1 MLNFEYKGI
10 SQGKYVEGEIEAL
23 NNAEAAHKLKD
34 KKVIITKL
42 KETKKKKVVTKK
54 EKTSFSFGTGIK
66 PQEILI
72 FCKQFATM
80 LRAGLPVLNTLDMLE
95 GQTSRP
101 PMKKV
106 ISTIKKDLES
116 GNALS
121 KCFEKHTKIFDTV
134 VVNLIKAGEASGKLD
149 TFLQKIVTNLEKREK
164 IKSQIKSALFY
175 PGVLF
180 SVAILVTV
188 FMLMNVVP
196 TFVNMYEGMGM
207 ADDLPTPTAV
217 IMSMSE
223 FVRSSGGFFLLVFII
238 SFVFGFKFLIKKNYE
253 VRKNWHR
260 IMMKLPIFGN
270 LIRKSILAKVS
281 LVLGNLNQAGVD
293 LIESIDIAKSVT
305 DNVIV
310 VEALER
316 IKKGVFSGE
325 TLADLFNKEKIFP
338 PTFSQLISVGEQT
351 GSLDEMFG
359 SVALYYEE
367 EFDVAVANLASLI
380 EPIMIVFMGITIGG
394 LMLAMYAPIFNVGAI
409 IGWLL
414 VILGLIKIIDLFEDN
429 LHNNKNI
436 KTLMRI

>member
-10 SQGKYVEGEIEAL
+10 SLGKYVEGEIEAL
-23 NNAEAAHKLKD
+23 NNAEAAHKLKE

-42 KETKKKKVVTKK
+42 KEAKKKKVVSKK
-54 EKTSFSFGTGIK
+54 EKTPISFGTGIK

-80 LRAGLPVLNTLDMLE
+80 LRAGLPVLNTLEMLE

-106 ISTIKKDLES
+106 IGTIKKDLES

-149 TFLQKIVTNLEKREK
+149 TFLQKIVINLEKREK

-180 SVAILVTV
+180 SVAVLVTV

-238 SFVFGFKFLIKKNYE
+238 SFVVGFKFLIKKNYE

-260 IMMKLPIFGN
+260 VTLKLPIFGN
-270 LIRKSILAKVS
+270 LIQKSILAKVS

-310 VEALER
+310 VEALEN

-325 TLADLFNKEKIFP
+325 SLTDLFNKEKIFP

-351 GSLDEMFG
+351 GSLDEMFT
-359 SVALYYEE
+359 SIAIYYEE

-409 IGWLL
+409 IG
-414 VILGLIKIIDLFEDN
+414 
-429 LHNNKNI
+429 
-436 KTLMRI
+436 

>member
-10 SQGKYVEGEIEAL
+10 SLGKYVEGEIEAL
-23 NNAEAAHKLKD
+23 NNAEAAHKLKE
-34 KKVIITKL
+34 KKVIITRL
-42 KETKKKKVVTKK
+42 KEAKKKKVVTKK
-54 EKTSFSFGTGIK
+54 EKTSITFGTGIK

-80 LRAGLPVLNTLDMLE
+80 LRAGLPVLNTLEMLE

-106 ISTIKKDLES
+106 IATIKKDLES

-149 TFLQKIVTNLEKREK
+149 TFLQKIVINLEKREK

-180 SVAILVTV
+180 SVAILVTI

-217 IMSMSE
+217 IMAMSE
-223 FVRSSGGFFLLVFII
+223 FVRSSGGFFLLIFIL

-260 IMMKLPIFGN
+260 VTLKLPIFGN
-270 LIRKSILAKVS
+270 LIQKSILAKVS

-310 VEALER
+310 VEALEN

-325 TLADLFNKEKIFP
+325 SLTDLFNKEKIFP

-351 GSLDEMFG
+351 GSLDEMFN
-359 SVALYYEE
+359 SIAMYYEE

-409 IGWLL
+409 IG
-414 VILGLIKIIDLFEDN
+414 
-429 LHNNKNI
+429 
-436 KTLMRI
+436 

>member
-1 MLNFEYKGI
+1 MLNFQYKGI

-23 NNAEAAHKLKD
+23 NNAEAAHKLKE

-42 KETKKKKVVTKK
+42 QEAKKKKVVTKK
-54 EKTSFSFGTGIK
+54 EKTSFTFGTGVK
-66 PQEILI
+66 AQEILI

-80 LRAGLPVLNTLDMLE
+80 MRAGLPVLNTLEMLE
-95 GQTSRP
+95 GQTKRP
-101 PMKKV
+101 PMKK
-106 ISTIKKDLES
+106 IIQTIKKDLES
-116 GNALS
+116 GNSLA
-121 KCFEKHTKIFDTV
+121 KCFEKHPKIFDTV

-149 TFLQKIVTNLEKREK
+149 TFLQKIVINLEKREK

-180 SVAILVTV
+180 SVAIMVTV

-196 TFVNMYEGMGM
+196 TFVNMYESMGM
-207 ADDLPTPTAV
+207 KDDLPTPTAV

-223 FVRSSGGFFLLVFII
+223 FVRSSGGLFLLIFII
-238 SFVFGFKFLIKKNYE
+238 LSVVGFKYLMSKNYI
-253 VRKNWHR
+253 VKKTWHQ
-260 IMMKLPIFGN
+260 IMLKLPIFGN
-270 LIRKSILAKVS
+270 LINKSILAKVS

-310 VEALER
+310 IEALEN

-325 TLADLFNKEKIFP
+325 TLTDLFNKEKIFP
-338 PTFSQLISVGEQT
+338 ATFSQLISVGEQT

-359 SVALYYEE
+359 SIAIYYEE

-394 LMLAMYAPIFNVGAI
+394 LMLAMYAPIFSMGDI
-409 IGWLL
+409 IG
-414 VILGLIKIIDLFEDN
+414 
-429 LHNNKNI
+429 
-436 KTLMRI
+436 

>member
-10 SQGKYVEGEIEAL
+10 SLGKYVEGEIEAL
-23 NNAEAAHKLKD
+23 NNAEAAHKLKEQ
-34 KKVIITKL
+34 KVIITKL
-42 KETKKKKVVTKK
+42 KEAKKKKAAVKK
-54 EKTSFSFGTGIK
+54 EKTSFTFGTGIK
-66 PQEILI
+66 AQEILI

-80 LRAGLPVLNTLDMLE
+80 LKAGLPVLNTLEMLE
-95 GQTSRP
+95 GQTTRP

-106 ISTIKKDLES
+106 IATIKKDLES

-121 KCFEKHTKIFDTV
+121 KCFEKHPKIFDTV

-149 TFLQKIVTNLEKREK
+149 TFLQKIVISLEKREK

-207 ADDLPTPTAV
+207 GDDLPTPTAV

-223 FVRSSGGFFLLVFII
+223 FVRSSGGLFLLIFII
-238 SFVFGFKFLIKKNYE
+238 LFIVGFKYLISKNYN
-253 VRKNWHR
+253 VKKGWHK
-260 IMMKLPIFGN
+260 IMLKLPVFGN
-270 LIRKSILAKVS
+270 LINKSILAKVS

-310 VEALER
+310 IEALEN

-325 TLADLFNKEKIFP
+325 TLTDLFNKEKIFP

-359 SVALYYEE
+359 SVAIYYEE

-409 IGWLL
+409 IG
-414 VILGLIKIIDLFEDN
+414 
-429 LHNNKNI
+429 
-436 KTLMRI
+436 

>member
-10 SQGKYVEGEIEAL
+10 SLGKYVEGEIEAL
-23 NNAEAAHKLKD
+23 NNAEAAHKLKE

-42 KETKKKKVVTKK
+42 KEAKKKKAVTKK
-54 EKTSFSFGTGIK
+54 EKTSISFGTGIK
-66 PQEILI
+66 NQEILI

-80 LRAGLPVLNTLDMLE
+80 LRAGLPVLNTLEMLE

-106 ISTIKKDLES
+106 IATIKKDLES

-149 TFLQKIVTNLEKREK
+149 TFLQKIVINLEKREK

-217 IMSMSE
+217 IMAMSE
-223 FVRSSGGFFLLVFII
+223 FVRSSGGFFLLVSII
-238 SFVFGFKFLIKKNYE
+238 SFVFGLKFLIRKNYE

-260 IMMKLPIFGN
+260 LVMKLPIFGN
-270 LIRKSILAKVS
+270 LIQKSILAKVS

-310 VEALER
+310 VEALEN

-325 TLADLFNKEKIFP
+325 SLTDLFNKEKIFP

-359 SVALYYEE
+359 SIAIYYEE

-409 IGWLL
+409 IG
-414 VILGLIKIIDLFEDN
+414 
-429 LHNNKNI
+429 
-436 KTLMRI
+436 

>member
-95 GQTSRP
+95 GQTSKP

-238 SFVFGFKFLIKKNYE
+238 FFVFGFKFLIKKNYE

-325 TLADLFNKEKIFP
+325 TLTDLFNKEKIFP

-409 IGWLL
+409 IG
-414 VILGLIKIIDLFEDN
+414 
-429 LHNNKNI
+429 
-436 KTLMRI
+436 

>member
-1 MLNFEYKGI
+1 MLNFQYKGI

-23 NNAEAAHKLKD
+23 NNAEAAHKLKE

-42 KETKKKKVVTKK
+42 QEAKKKKVVTKK
-54 EKTSFSFGTGIK
+54 EKTSFTFGTGVK
-66 PQEILI
+66 AQEILI

-80 LRAGLPVLNTLDMLE
+80 MRAGLPVLNTLEMLE
-95 GQTSRP
+95 GQTKRP
-101 PMKKV
+101 PMKK
-106 ISTIKKDLES
+106 IIQTIKKDLES
-116 GNALS
+116 GNSLA
-121 KCFEKHTKIFDTV
+121 KCFEKHPKIFDTV

-149 TFLQKIVTNLEKREK
+149 TFLQKIVINLEKREK

-180 SVAILVTV
+180 SVAIMVTV

-196 TFVNMYEGMGM
+196 TFVNMYESMGM
-207 ADDLPTPTAV
+207 KDDLPTPTAV

-223 FVRSSGGFFLLVFII
+223 FVRSSGGLFLLIFII
-238 SFVFGFKFLIKKNYE
+238 LSVVGFKYLMSKNYI
-253 VRKNWHR
+253 VKKTWHQ
-260 IMMKLPIFGN
+260 IMLKLPIFGN
-270 LIRKSILAKVS
+270 LINKSILAKVS

-310 VEALER
+310 IEALEN

-325 TLADLFNKEKIFP
+325 TLTDLFNKEKIFP
-338 PTFSQLISVGEQT
+338 ATFSQLISVGEQT

-359 SVALYYEE
+359 SIAIYYEE

-409 IGWLL
+409 IG
-414 VILGLIKIIDLFEDN
+414 
-429 LHNNKNI
+429 
-436 KTLMRI
+436 

>member
-34 KKVIITKL
+34 QKVIITKL
-42 KETKKKKVVTKK
+42 KEAKKKKLVSKK

-66 PQEILI
+66 AQEILI

-80 LRAGLPVLNTLDMLE
+80 LRAGLPVLNTLEMLE
-95 GQTSRP
+95 GQTTRP
-101 PMKKV
+101 PMKK
-106 ISTIKKDLES
+106 IIQTIKKDLES

-121 KCFEKHTKIFDTV
+121 KCFEKHPKIFDTV

-149 TFLQKIVTNLEKREK
+149 TFLQKIVVSLEKREK

-207 ADDLPTPTAV
+207 GDDLPTPTAV

-223 FVRSSGGFFLLVFII
+223 FVRSSGGLFLLILII
-238 SFVFGFKFLIKKNYE
+238 LFVVGFKYLISKNYG
-253 VRKNWHR
+253 VKKAWHQ
-260 IMMKLPIFGN
+260 IMLKLPVFGN
-270 LIRKSILAKVS
+270 LINKSILAKVS

-310 VEALER
+310 IEALEN

-325 TLADLFNKEKIFP
+325 TLTDLFAKEKIFP

-359 SVALYYEE
+359 SVAIYYEE

-409 IGWLL
+409 I
-414 VILGLIKIIDLFEDN
+414 N
-429 LHNNKNI
+429 
-436 KTLMRI
+436 

>member
-34 KKVIITKL
+34 QKVIITKL
-42 KETKKKKVVTKK
+42 KEAKKKKVVTKK

-66 PQEILI
+66 AQEILI

-80 LRAGLPVLNTLDMLE
+80 LRAGLPVLNTLEMLD
-95 GQTSRP
+95 GQTKRP

-106 ISTIKKDLES
+106 IQTIKKDLES

-121 KCFEKHTKIFDTV
+121 KCFDKHPKIFDTV

-149 TFLQKIVTNLEKREK
+149 TFLQKIVVNLEKREK

-175 PGVLF
+175 PGILF
-180 SVAILVTV
+180 SVAMMVTV

-196 TFVNMYEGMGM
+196 TFVDMYENMGMG
-207 ADDLPTPTAV
+207 DDLPTPTAV
-217 IMSMSE
+217 IMSMSK
-223 FVRSSGGFFLLVFII
+223 FVRSSGGFFLLIFII
-238 SFVFGFKFLIKKNYE
+238 LFVVGFKYLISKNYN
-253 VRKNWHR
+253 VKKAWHQT
-260 IMMKLPIFGN
+260 ILKLPIFGN
-270 LIRKSILAKVS
+270 LINKSILAKVS

-310 VEALER
+310 IEALEN

-325 TLADLFNKEKIFP
+325 TLTDLFNKEKIFP
-338 PTFSQLISVGEQT
+338 ATFSQLISVGEQT

-359 SVALYYEE
+359 SVAIYYEE

-409 IGWLL
+409 IG
-414 VILGLIKIIDLFEDN
+414 
-429 LHNNKNI
+429 
-436 KTLMRI
+436 

>member
-34 KKVIITKL
+34 QKVIITKL
-42 KETKKKKVVTKK
+42 KEAKKKKLVSKK

-66 PQEILI
+66 AQEILI

-80 LRAGLPVLNTLDMLE
+80 LRAGLPVLNTLEMLE
-95 GQTSRP
+95 GQTTRP

-106 ISTIKKDLES
+106 IQTIKKDLES

-121 KCFEKHTKIFDTV
+121 KCFEKHPKIFDTV

-149 TFLQKIVTNLEKREK
+149 TFLQKIVISLEKREK

-207 ADDLPTPTAV
+207 GDDLPTPTAV

-223 FVRSSGGFFLLVFII
+223 FVRSSGGLFLLIFII
-238 SFVFGFKFLIKKNYE
+238 LFVVGFKYLISKNYG
-253 VRKNWHR
+253 VKKAWHQ
-260 IMMKLPIFGN
+260 IMLKLPVFGN
-270 LIRKSILAKVS
+270 LINKSILAKVS

-310 VEALER
+310 IEALEN

-325 TLADLFNKEKIFP
+325 TLTDLFAKEKIFP

-359 SVALYYEE
+359 SVAIYYEE

-409 IGWLL
+409 I
-414 VILGLIKIIDLFEDN
+414 N
-429 LHNNKNI
+429 
-436 KTLMRI
+436 

>member
-10 SQGKYVEGEIEAL
+10 SYGKYVEGEIEAL
-23 NNAEAAHKLKD
+23 NNAEAAHKLKEQ
-34 KKVIITKL
+34 KVIITKL
-42 KETKKKKVVTKK
+42 KEAKKKKPVIKK
-54 EKTSFSFGTGIK
+54 EKKSFSFGTGIK
-66 PQEILI
+66 AQEILI

-80 LRAGLPVLNTLDMLE
+80 LRAGLPVLNTLEMLE
-95 GQTSRP
+95 GQTTRP

-106 ISTIKKDLES
+106 IQTIKKDLES

-121 KCFEKHTKIFDTV
+121 KCFEKHPKIFDTV

-149 TFLQKIVTNLEKREK
+149 TFLQKIVVSLEKREK

-207 ADDLPTPTAV
+207 GDDLPTPTAI

-223 FVRSSGGFFLLVFII
+223 FIRSSGGFFLLIFII
-238 SFVFGFKFLIKKNYE
+238 LFIVGFKYLTSKNYN
-253 VRKNWHR
+253 VKKVWHKT
-260 IMMKLPIFGN
+260 MLKLPVFGN
-270 LIRKSILAKVS
+270 LINKSILAKVS

-310 VEALER
+310 IEALEN

-325 TLADLFNKEKIFP
+325 TLTDLFGKEKIFP

-359 SVALYYEE
+359 SVAIYYEE

-409 IGWLL
+409 I
-414 VILGLIKIIDLFEDN
+414 N
-429 LHNNKNI
+429 
-436 KTLMRI
+436 

>member
-1 MLNFEYKGI
+1 MLNFQYKGI

-23 NNAEAAHKLKD
+23 NNAEAAHKLKE
-34 KKVIITKL
+34 KEVIITKL
-42 KETKKKKVVTKK
+42 KEAKKKKVVTKK
-54 EKTSFSFGTGIK
+54 EKTSFTFGTGVK
-66 PQEILI
+66 AQEILI

-80 LRAGLPVLNTLDMLE
+80 MRAGLPVLNTLEMLE
-95 GQTSRP
+95 GQTKRP
-101 PMKKV
+101 PMKK
-106 ISTIKKDLES
+106 IIQTIKKDLES
-116 GNALS
+116 GNSLA
-121 KCFEKHTKIFDTV
+121 KCFEKHPKIFDTV

-149 TFLQKIVTNLEKREK
+149 VFLQKIVINLEKREK

-175 PGVLF
+175 PAVLF
-180 SVAILVTV
+180 SVAMLVTV

-196 TFVNMYEGMGM
+196 TFVNMYESMGM
-207 ADDLPTPTAV
+207 KDDLPTPTAV

-223 FVRSSGGFFLLVFII
+223 FVRSSGGLFLLIFII
-238 SFVFGFKFLIKKNYE
+238 LSVVGFKYLMSKNYI
-253 VRKNWHR
+253 VKKTWHQ
-260 IMMKLPIFGN
+260 IMLKLPIFGN
-270 LIRKSILAKVS
+270 LINKSILAKVS

-310 VEALER
+310 IEALEN

-325 TLADLFNKEKIFP
+325 TLTDLFNKEKIFP
-338 PTFSQLISVGEQT
+338 ATFSQLIAVGEQT

-359 SVALYYEE
+359 SIAIYYEE

-409 IGWLL
+409 IG
-414 VILGLIKIIDLFEDN
+414 
-429 LHNNKNI
+429 
-436 KTLMRI
+436 

>member
-1 MLNFEYKGI
+1 MLNFQYKGI

-23 NNAEAAHKLKD
+23 NNAEAAHKLKE

-42 KETKKKKVVTKK
+42 KEAKKKKVVTKK
-54 EKTSFSFGTGIK
+54 EKTSFTFGTGVK
-66 PQEILI
+66 AQEILI

-80 LRAGLPVLNTLDMLE
+80 MRAGLPVLNTLEMLE
-95 GQTSRP
+95 GQTKRP
-101 PMKKV
+101 PMKK
-106 ISTIKKDLES
+106 IIQTIKKDLES
-116 GNALS
+116 GNSLA
-121 KCFEKHTKIFDTV
+121 KCFEKHPKIFDTV

-149 TFLQKIVTNLEKREK
+149 TFLQKIVINLEKREK

-180 SVAILVTV
+180 SVAIMVTV

-196 TFVNMYEGMGM
+196 TFVNMYESMGM
-207 ADDLPTPTAV
+207 KDDLPTPTAV

-223 FVRSSGGFFLLVFII
+223 FVRSSGGLFLLIFII
-238 SFVFGFKFLIKKNYE
+238 LFVVGFKYLMSKNYN
-253 VRKNWHR
+253 VKKTWHQ
-260 IMMKLPIFGN
+260 IMLKLPIFGN
-270 LIRKSILAKVS
+270 LIQKSILAKVS

-310 VEALER
+310 IEALEN

-325 TLADLFNKEKIFP
+325 TLTDLFNKEKIFP
-338 PTFSQLISVGEQT
+338 ATFSQLISVGEQT

-359 SVALYYEE
+359 SIAIYYEE

-394 LMLAMYAPIFNVGAI
+394 LMLAMYAPIFSIGDI
-409 IGWLL
+409 IG
-414 VILGLIKIIDLFEDN
+414 
-429 LHNNKNI
+429 
-436 KTLMRI
+436 

>member
-34 KKVIITKL
+34 QKVIITKL
-42 KETKKKKVVTKK
+42 KEAKKKKVVTKK

-66 PQEILI
+66 AQEILI

-80 LRAGLPVLNTLDMLE
+80 LRAGLPVLNTLEMLD
-95 GQTSRP
+95 GQTKRP

-106 ISTIKKDLES
+106 IQTIKKDLES

-121 KCFEKHTKIFDTV
+121 KCFDKHPKIFDTV

-149 TFLQKIVTNLEKREK
+149 TFLQKIVVNLEKREK

-175 PGVLF
+175 PGILF
-180 SVAILVTV
+180 SVAMMVTV

-196 TFVNMYEGMGM
+196 TFVDMYENMGMG
-207 ADDLPTPTAV
+207 DDLPTPTAV

-223 FVRSSGGFFLLVFII
+223 FVRSSGGLFLLIFII
-238 SFVFGFKFLIKKNYE
+238 LFFVGFKFLLNKNYN
-253 VRKNWHR
+253 VKKAWHQT
-260 IMMKLPIFGN
+260 MLKLPIFGN
-270 LIRKSILAKVS
+270 LINKSILAKVS

-310 VEALER
+310 IEALEN

-325 TLADLFNKEKIFP
+325 TLTDLFNKEKIFP
-338 PTFSQLISVGEQT
+338 ATFSQLISVGEQT

-359 SVALYYEE
+359 SVAIYYEE

-409 IGWLL
+409 IG
-414 VILGLIKIIDLFEDN
+414 
-429 LHNNKNI
+429 
-436 KTLMRI
+436 

>member
-10 SQGKYVEGEIEAL
+10 SLGKYVEGEIEAL
-23 NNAEAAHKLKD
+23 NNAEAAHKLKEQ
-34 KKVIITKL
+34 KVIITKL
-42 KETKKKKVVTKK
+42 KEAKKKKVAVKK
-54 EKTSFSFGTGIK
+54 EKTSFTFGTGIK
-66 PQEILI
+66 AQEILI

-80 LRAGLPVLNTLDMLE
+80 LRAGLPVLNTLEMLE
-95 GQTSRP
+95 GQTTRP

-106 ISTIKKDLES
+106 IATIKKDLES

-121 KCFEKHTKIFDTV
+121 KCFEKHPKIFDTV

-149 TFLQKIVTNLEKREK
+149 TFLQKIVISLEKREK

-207 ADDLPTPTAV
+207 GDDLPTPTAV

-223 FVRSSGGFFLLVFII
+223 FVRSSGGLFLLIFII
-238 SFVFGFKFLIKKNYE
+238 LFIVGFKYLISKNYN
-253 VRKNWHR
+253 VKKGWHK
-260 IMMKLPIFGN
+260 IMLKLPVFGN
-270 LIRKSILAKVS
+270 LINKSILAKVS

-310 VEALER
+310 IEALEN

-325 TLADLFNKEKIFP
+325 TLTDLFNKEKIFP

-359 SVALYYEE
+359 SVAIYYEE

-409 IGWLL
+409 IG
-414 VILGLIKIIDLFEDN
+414 
-429 LHNNKNI
+429 
-436 KTLMRI
+436 

>member
-10 SQGKYVEGEIEAL
+10 SLGKYVEGEIEAL
-23 NNAEAAHKLKD
+23 NNAEAAHKLKE

-42 KETKKKKVVTKK
+42 KEAKKKKVVTKK
-54 EKTSFSFGTGIK
+54 EKTSITFGTGIK

-80 LRAGLPVLNTLDMLE
+80 LRAGLPVLNTLEMLE

-106 ISTIKKDLES
+106 IATIKKDLES

-121 KCFEKHTKIFDTV
+121 KCFEKHKKIFDTV

-149 TFLQKIVTNLEKREK
+149 TFLQKIVINLEKREK

-180 SVAILVTV
+180 SVAILVTI

-196 TFVNMYEGMGM
+196 TFVDMYEKMGM
-207 ADDLPTPTAV
+207 SEQLPTPTAV
-217 IMSMSE
+217 IMAMSE
-223 FVRSSGGFFLLVFII
+223 FVRSAGGFYLLVFII
-238 SFVFGFKFLIKKNYE
+238 SFVFGFKYLVSKNYE

-260 IMMKLPIFGN
+260 VTLKLPIFGN
-270 LIRKSILAKVS
+270 LIQKSILAKVS

-310 VEALER
+310 VEALEN

-325 TLADLFNKEKIFP
+325 SLTDLFNKEKIFP

-351 GSLDEMFG
+351 GSLDEMFN
-359 SVALYYEE
+359 SIAIYYEE

-409 IGWLL
+409 IG
-414 VILGLIKIIDLFEDN
+414 
-429 LHNNKNI
+429 
-436 KTLMRI
+436 

>member
-10 SQGKYVEGEIEAL
+10 ALGKYVEGEIEAL
-23 NNAEAAHKLKD
+23 NNAEAAHKLKE

-42 KETKKKKVVTKK
+42 KEAKKKKVVTKK
-54 EKTSFSFGTGIK
+54 EKISFSFGTGIK

-80 LRAGLPVLNTLDMLE
+80 LRAGLPVLNTLEMLE

-106 ISTIKKDLES
+106 IQTIKKDLES

-149 TFLQKIVTNLEKREK
+149 TFLQKIVINLEKREK

-175 PGVLF
+175 PAILF
-180 SVAILVTV
+180 SVAMLVTV

-196 TFVNMYEGMGM
+196 TFVDMYENMGMG
-207 ADDLPTPTAV
+207 DDLPTPTAV

-223 FVRSSGGFFLLVFII
+223 FVRSSGGLFLLIFII
-238 SFVFGFKFLIKKNYE
+238 LFIVGFKYLISKNYN
-253 VRKNWHR
+253 VKKGWHQ
-260 IMMKLPIFGN
+260 IMLKLPIFGN
-270 LIRKSILAKVS
+270 LINKSILAKVS

-305 DNVIV
+305 DNVV
-310 VEALER
+310 VIEALEN

-325 TLADLFNKEKIFP
+325 SLTDLFNKEKIFP
-338 PTFSQLISVGEQT
+338 ATFTQLISVGEQT

-359 SVALYYEE
+359 SVAIYYEE

-394 LMLAMYAPIFNVGAI
+394 LMLAMYAPIFNVGAV
-409 IGWLL
+409 IG
-414 VILGLIKIIDLFEDN
+414 
-429 LHNNKNI
+429 
-436 KTLMRI
+436 

>member
-34 KKVIITKL
+34 QKVIITKL
-42 KETKKKKVVTKK
+42 KEAKKKKAVVKK
-54 EKTSFSFGTGIK
+54 DKKSFSFGTGIK
-66 PQEILI
+66 AQEILI

-80 LRAGLPVLNTLDMLE
+80 LRAGLPVLNTLEMLE
-95 GQTSRP
+95 GQTTRP

-106 ISTIKKDLES
+106 IQTIKKDLES

-121 KCFEKHTKIFDTV
+121 KCFEKHPKIFDTV

-149 TFLQKIVTNLEKREK
+149 TFLQKIVISLEKREK

-207 ADDLPTPTAV
+207 GDDLPTPTAV

-223 FVRSSGGFFLLVFII
+223 FVRSSGGFFLLVFLIL
-238 SFVFGFKFLIKKNYE
+238 FVVGFKYLISKNYN
-253 VRKNWHR
+253 VKKAWHKT
-260 IMMKLPIFGN
+260 MLKLPVFGN
-270 LIRKSILAKVS
+270 LINKSILAKVS

-305 DNVIV
+305 DNVVV
-310 VEALER
+310 VESLEN

-325 TLADLFNKEKIFP
+325 TLTDLFGKEKIFP

-359 SVALYYEE
+359 SVAIYYEE

-409 IGWLL
+409 IG
-414 VILGLIKIIDLFEDN
+414 
-429 LHNNKNI
+429 
-436 KTLMRI
+436 